1 MLPALL
7 MLLDWAAGEAATAVD
22 GKGINLSALDT
33 MPLYR
38 ATANQVRYT
47 VEDNQPRYKV
57 IE

>member
-7 MLLDWAAGEAATAVD
+7 MLLDWAAGEAAAVVD
-22 GKGINLSALDT
+22 ARGLNLNVPNT

-38 ATANQVRYT
+38 ATANQPRYSA
-47 VEDNQPRYKV
+47 EDNQPRYKV